1 MTTYHEPDRD
11 DDLAALLRLSR
22 GAGRVDEQRSS
33 RVREA
38 VHQAWAMDVRR
49 RRRRTVRLWLA
60 GSAAAA
66 AVLVFLVR
74 LWIPALPGRDDTG
87 SARAPMDSPSVV
99 ATVRFVSG
107 DLRGRA
113 DDRADLM
120 LRVGDAV
127 SAGGLVATGDYG
139 MGSLT
144 LVDGTDLRVGRGSTL
159 VFRGPRRIDLQRG
172 RVYIDTGH
180 RGNPR
185 EPIEIVAGAA
195 VVRDIGTRFL
205 VTLDGSLSVGVRE
218 GRVHLA
224 QGGTAHEATPGE
236 HLLVSMTGVVTRSR
250 RRPYGREWDWIVQ
263 AAPPPVVDGRTLDE
277 FLTWVEREGG
287 RSVQFEDI
295 DLRESARHTVV
306 YGSID
311 GLSVEDALR
320 VVLPT
325 CGLGHRAADD
335 VIVIV
340 AADEPRGVSR

>member
-1 MTTYHEPDRD
+1 MTTHHEPDRD
-11 DDLAALLRLSR
+11 DDLAALLRLSQ
-22 GAGRVDEQRSS
+22 GTGRVDEQRST

-38 VHQAWAMDVRR
+38 VHQAWALDVRR
-49 RRRRTVRLWLA
+49 RRRQTVRLWLA

-74 LWIPALPGRDDTG
+74 PWIPALPGRDDTG
-87 SARAPMDSPSVV
+87 PARVMMDSPSVV

-127 SAGGLVATGDYG
+127 SAGELVATGDDAT
-139 MGSLT
+139 GSLT
-144 LVDGTDLRVGRGSTL
+144 LADGTDLRVGPGSTL
-159 VFRGPRRIDLQRG
+159 VFLGSRRIDLQRG
-172 RVYIDTGH
+172 RVYVDTGQ
-180 RGNPR
+180 RGNLQ
-185 EPIEIVAGAA
+185 EPVEIVAGTA

-205 VTLDGSLSVGVRE
+205 VTRDGSVSVGVRD
-218 GRVHLA
+218 GRV
-224 QGGTAHEATPGE
+224 QVTQQGTAHEATPGE
-236 HLLVSMTGVVTRSR
+236 HLFVSTAGAVTRSYR
-250 RRPYGREWDWIVQ
+250 QPYGREWDWIVQ
-263 AAPPPVVDGRTLDE
+263 AAPPPAIDGRTLEE

-287 RSVQFEDI
+287 RAVQFADAA
-295 DLRESARHTVV
+295 LRESSRHTVV

-325 CGLGHRAADD
+325 CGLGHRAADG

-340 AADEPRGVSR
+340 AADEPKGASR

>member
-1 MTTYHEPDRD
+1 MTTHHEPDRD

-38 VHQAWAMDVRR
+38 VHQAWTMDLRR
-49 RRRRTVRLWLA
+49 RRRRMVRLWLA

-74 LWIPALPGRDDTG
+74 SWIPALPGRDDT
-87 SARAPMDSPSVV
+87 ARMMSDSPSVV
-99 ATVRFVSG
+99 ATVRFVRG

-113 DDRADLM
+113 DDRVDLV

-127 SAGGLVATGDYG
+127 SAGGLVATGDHAT
-139 MGSLT
+139 GSLS
-144 LVDGTDLRVGRGSTL
+144 LADGTDLRVGPGSTL
-159 VFRGPRRIDLQRG
+159 VFRGPRRIDLERG
-172 RVYIDTGH
+172 RVYVDTGH
-180 RGNPR
+180 RGNLQ
-185 EPIEIVAGAA
+185 EPIEIVAGGV

-218 GRVHLA
+218 GRVQVA
-224 QGGTAHEATPGE
+224 QGGASHEAAPGE
-236 HLLVSMTGVVTRSR
+236 HVLVSTAGVVTRSH

-263 AAPPPVVDGRTLDE
+263 AVPSPVVDGRTLEE

-287 RSVQFEDI
+287 RPVQFADVA
-295 DLRESARHTVV
+295 LRASARHTVV

-311 GLSVEDALR
+311 GLSIEDALR

-325 CGLGHRAADD
+325 CGLVHRTADD

-340 AADEPRGVSR
+340 AADEPRGASR